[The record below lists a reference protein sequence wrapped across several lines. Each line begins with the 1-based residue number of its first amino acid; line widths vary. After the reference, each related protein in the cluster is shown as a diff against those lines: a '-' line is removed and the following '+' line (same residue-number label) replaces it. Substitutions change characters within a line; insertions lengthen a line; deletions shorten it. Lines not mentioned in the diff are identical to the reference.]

1 MEGGEKEKSWKLKIL
16 FSRPGK
22 VMEFCKFTESFGKG
36 SVFANFIGD
45 EVIRGSRSNRT
56 RFSNGEYLG

>member
-1 MEGGEKEKSWKLKIL
+1 MEIENLFFQAWKSHGIL
-16 FSRPGK
+16 
-22 VMEFCKFTESFGKG
+22 FTESFGKG

-45 EVIRGSRSNRT
+45 EVIRGSRSNHT